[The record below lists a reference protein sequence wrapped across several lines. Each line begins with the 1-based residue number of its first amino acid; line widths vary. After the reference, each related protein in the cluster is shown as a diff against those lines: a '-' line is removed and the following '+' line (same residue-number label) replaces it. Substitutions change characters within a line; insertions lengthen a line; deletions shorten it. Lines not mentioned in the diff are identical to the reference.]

1 MKITDIWL
9 RNNATPTSY
18 SRGEDYVDEVH
29 KLTKKGN
36 TYTAQVYGSDT
47 YHVTI
52 ETSTFD
58 ANAFCSCP
66 YDWGGICKHVV
77 AVGLNIIAG
86 QIKEIE
92 VIDVENALSLSAHAQ
107 VVSVSPDEFYDS
119 VFMSSDEAVRTQF
132 LKQLFQKD
140 SALRA
145 QFEQF
150 ISQETEEIVFEDID
164 EIAEELRE
172 ELNELDFDIEDISR
186 SSRGG
191 SSRYD
196 YYDDYDE
203 GYSEAAIEIIEE
215 CIKSYGKKAEIY
227 LAKGNLTDAT
237 RVVLGM
243 YEATF
248 GLETPYFEEYP
259 YFEDLDDEASTI
271 YQDWLLNIGEI
282 GKKIIKNEEAVQQ
295 TINLIFERWKLFY
308 QGSGENPHTIEYDL
322 AIFEPYLKGLVN
334 TPWAGEYLLDVL
346 EQHERYA
353 YTNANLYL
361 YLADLTQNED
371 LKIKILE
378 DFASQS
384 TPLAQQLL
392 DYYFKNELLA
402 DFYRVARQSFNIF
415 PNQMDKFLLEKITPE
430 QDLAFYLEVLYY
442 FTKERSNIDGYKE
455 LKKYWTAK
463 EKNAFIDDNRLN
475 ASFYVQMLEVEK
487 RFEDILKVVKTNKD
501 TWGFDKL
508 TLPILNIYPQEM
520 LNIYFQRA
528 YRAMG
533 PGAQDRKK
541 YRQVAKDLKPILQI
555 TQLQEKRTVLIKQ
568 LKNKYRHLPAFQDEM
583 NKVGF

>member
-18 SRGEDYVDEVH
+18 SRGEDYVDEVS

-36 TYTAQVYGSDT
+36 TYTAQVYGSET

-52 ETSTFD
+52 ETDAFD

-86 QIKEIE
+86 QVKEIE
-92 VIDVENALSLSAHAQ
+92 RTDVEEVLSLSAHAPATNI
-107 VVSVSPDEFYDS
+107 SADEFYDTI
-119 VFMSSDEAVRTQF
+119 FMNSDEAVRIQF

-140 SALRA
+140 GALRA

-150 ISQETEEIVFEDID
+150 ISQEKEEVIFEDID
-164 EIAEELRE
+164 EIAEDLRE
-172 ELNELDFDIEDISR
+172 ELNELEFDWEDISH
-186 SSRGG
+186 SSRG
-191 SSRYD
+191 SRSYD

-215 CIKSYGKKAEIY
+215 CIKAYGTKAEIY
-227 LAKGNLTDAT
+227 LKTGNLTDAT
-237 RVVLGM
+237 RVILGM

-248 GLETPYFEEYP
+248 GLETPSFEEYY
-259 YFEDLDDEASTI
+259 YFEDLGEEASTI
-271 YQDWLLNIGEI
+271 YQDWLLSIGEI
-282 GKKIIKNEEAVQQ
+282 VKKIIKNEATVQQ
-295 TINLIFERWKLFY
+295 TINLIFERWKFFY
-308 QGSGENPHTIEYDL
+308 QGGGENPHTIEYDL

-334 TPWAGEYLLDVL
+334 TPWTGEYLLDAL

-392 DYYFKNELLA
+392 DYYFNNKLLA

-415 PNQMDKFLLEKITPE
+415 PNQVDKFLLEKITPE
-430 QDLAFYLEVLYY
+430 QDLAFYLEVLHY

-463 EKNAFIDDNRLN
+463 EKNAFIENNRLN
-475 ASFYVQMLEVEK
+475 PSFYVQMLEVEK
-487 RFEDILKVVKTNKD
+487 RFKDILKVVKTNKD

-508 TLPILNIYPQEM
+508 TLPILNIYPQEI

-555 TQLQEKRTVLIKQ
+555 TQLQDKRAVLIKQ
-568 LKNKYRHLPAFQDEM
+568 LKNNYRHLPAFQDEM
-583 NKVGF
+583 KKAGF